1 MGEPPIGRHQTY
13 GEAAFGGSGGFD
25 NNDTVSAMRI
35 AVLVLDGAFDTGL
48 AAISDTLAIANA
60 LAAPAR
66 PPFTVTRI
74 GVRRRVTTGHGLV
87 VPLDELPRRAPDLV
101 VVPALG
107 AKTPAALDAMLE
119 RPDVRD
125 ATQMLATWAARGT
138 PVAGACTATFMLGA
152 AALLDAQ
159 PATTT
164 WWLAA
169 AFRERFPKVK
179 LDETRM
185 LVEAGSVI
193 TAGAA
198 LAHLDLALWIVRA
211 KSPSLARVTGRHLV
225 FDQRPS
231 QGAYALPHHVAH
243 TDALVERF
251 ELWSKANLTSF
262 SLADAARAVGASQ
275 RTLERRVHDVLGKS
289 PLAFIQDLRVASALD
304 QLETT
309 ERTIEEI
316 ATRVGYQ
323 SGATLRVLLRKRTG
337 RGVRELRARG

>member
-1 MGEPPIGRHQTY
+1 
-13 GEAAFGGSGGFD
+13 
-25 NNDTVSAMRI
+25 MRI

-48 AAISDTLAIANA
+48 ATITDTLAIANA
-60 LAAPAR
+60 LAAPGR

-74 GVRRRVTTGHGLV
+74 GVRRRVTTGQGLI
-87 VPLDELPRRAPDLV
+87 VPLDATPRRSPDLV

-107 AKTPAALDAMLE
+107 AKTPTALDAMLE
-119 RPDVRD
+119 RADVRD
-125 ATQMLATWAARGT
+125 ATQMLSCWAACGT
-138 PVAGACTATFMLGA
+138 PVAAACTATFVLGA
-152 AALLDAQ
+152 AAMLDGQ

-169 AFRERFPKVK
+169 AFRERFPQVK

-185 LVEAGSVI
+185 LVEAGNVI

-211 KSPSLARVTGRHLV
+211 TSPSLARVTGRHLV

-231 QGAYALPHHVAH
+231 QGAYALPHHLAH

-251 ELWSKANLTSF
+251 ELWSKANLSKF
-262 SLADAARAVGASQ
+262 SLAAAARAAGASQ

-289 PLAFIQDLRVASALD
+289 PLAFVQDLRVADALH

-309 ERTIEEI
+309 ERTIDEI
-316 ATRVGYQ
+316 AIRVGYQ
-323 SGATLRVLLRKRTG
+323 SGSTLRMLLRKRTG

>member
-1 MGEPPIGRHQTY
+1 MGASYRRPLTY
-13 GEAAFGGSGGFD
+13 GDMATNGSGGFD
-25 NNDTVSAMRI
+25 NDDTFSAMRI

-48 AAISDTLAIANA
+48 ATVSDTLAIANA

-74 GVRRRVTTGHGLV
+74 GVRRRVTTGQGLV
-87 VPLDELPRRAPDLV
+87 VPLDAIPRRAPDLV

-107 AKTPAALDAMLE
+107 TKTPAALDAALE
-119 RPDVRD
+119 RADVRD
-125 ATQMLATWAARGT
+125 ATQMLASWAARGAR
-138 PVAGACTATFMLGA
+138 VAGACTATFLLGA

-169 AFRERFPKVK
+169 AFRERFPNVK
-179 LDETRM
+179 LDESRM
-185 LVEAGSVI
+185 LVEAGRVI

-198 LAHLDLALWIVRA
+198 LAHLDLALWIVRRT
-211 KSPSLARVTGRHLV
+211 SPSLARLTGRHLV

-231 QGAYALPHHVAH
+231 QGAYALPHHLAH
-243 TDALVERF
+243 TDAMVERF
-251 ELWSKANLTSF
+251 ELWSKANLTRF

-275 RTLERRVHDVLGKS
+275 RTLERRVHRVLGKS
-289 PLAFIQDLRVASALD
+289 PLSFIQDLRVADALH

-309 ERTIEEI
+309 ERSIDEI
-316 ATRVGYQ
+316 AARVGYQ
-323 SGATLRVLLRKRTG
+323 SGVTLRILLRKRTG
-337 RGVRELRARG
+337 RGVRELRVRG